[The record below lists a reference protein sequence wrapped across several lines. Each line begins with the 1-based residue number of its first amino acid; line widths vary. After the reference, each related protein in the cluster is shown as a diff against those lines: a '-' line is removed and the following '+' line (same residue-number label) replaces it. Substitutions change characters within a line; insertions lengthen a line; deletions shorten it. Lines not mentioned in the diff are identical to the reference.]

1 LPKLIVTTIDIRK
14 IMKKYILTTLIAVVL
29 TTGCNTT
36 RVAPDSQTGALRG
49 AAAGGIIG
57 GILGKNVGM
66 FFSRPVA
73 SQTAKGLIGGAV
85 GGAILGGLLGAANNQ
100 SQVPPASV
108 EEN

>member
-1 LPKLIVTTIDIRK
+1 LITTIDKRK
-14 IMKKYILTTLIAVVL
+14 IMKKYILTALIAVVL

-36 RVAPDSQTGALRG
+36 RVAPDSKTGAIRG
-49 AAAGGIIG
+49 AAAGGLIG
-57 GILGKNVGM
+57 GILGHNVSA

-73 SQTAKGLIGGAV
+73 KRGLEGALGGAV

-100 SQVPPASV
+100 GQVPPASG